1 MCKLFYIESMDAQK
15 EIKQV
20 GFTVDAGLIQ
30 RLGYELVGRAETAV
44 SELIKNSYD
53 ADATIV
59 DVDFIDSN
67 EIGGKL
73 VISDNGVGMSES
85 QLING
90 FMRISSTDKVHNPT
104 SARLHRTKAGKKGI
118 GRFAAQRLGEKLVI
132 VTQTKESKSAIR
144 IEIDWNE
151 YSIDRD
157 LASITFPIETVQKEK
172 SEGTVIEIHS
182 LRERWTEAAIKRIY
196 RYVLDLFQPDYLS
209 ERSKIDSIA
218 VQNEESFKVNFN
230 LVFNDKKYPFLND
243 QISVFDKS
251 LAVFEGYINTE
262 HCGVVSV
269 KSDSLHINDVLEI
282 EHKEDDNKFSTL
294 SDVYFK
300 IHYFIYDRPQYYGNR
315 ISNLE
320 LKRIQE
326 LSKTAGGVRLYRNG
340 FRVLPY
346 GEPKDDW
353 TNIDKRWSTESGK
366 TNIPLNNQNLF
377 GFVEIID
384 PTGNMFEETASREG
398 LIENEAFHQ
407 LSDFIHK
414 SLVAVRSRIAEKIK
428 VFRERQNRDDFT
440 QKSEKK
446 EQTTQE
452 LFDKLK
458 NILDNKSEQRS
469 EIPDEEK
476 QSAENDK
483 KEGLEIIR
491 KLENLIEEAGM
502 LRVLAGLGLTIGEF
516 THEMKQFHSSVYGHI
531 NRLNQ
536 LSLNDEV
543 QNQIN
548 EIKIDFDNLFGYTE
562 YFGRTISQNT
572 NRKRSPIDLLAVLD
586 RFQNTIK
593 NDLEKNKIDFKV
605 EAYDFDATTIP
616 MHSSEWNSIL
626 YNLYT
631 NSRKAIKRANVIG
644 KILIEVGV
652 EEDNTFINFIDNGD
666 GIPKE
671 NESRVFNAFFSTS
684 TPASFDAPNEE
695 QLIGTGLGL
704 KIVKDIIISYKGN
717 ICIVPSPTGYSTCF
731 KITIPKN
738 KQK

>member
-548 EIKIDFDNLFGYTE
+548 EIIIDFDNLFGYTE

>member
-1 MCKLFYIESMDAQK
+1 MDTQN
-15 EIKQV
+15 ETKQV
-20 GFTVDAGLIQ
+20 GFSVDAGLIN
-30 RLGYELVGRAETAV
+30 RLGIELVGKAETAV
-44 SELIKNSYD
+44 SELIKNAYD

-73 VISDNGVGMSES
+73 IISDNGVGMSEY

-118 GRFAAQRLGEKLVI
+118 GRFAAQRLGERLVI
-132 VTQTKESKSAIR
+132 VTQTKESESATR

-157 LASITFPIETVQKEK
+157 LTSITFPVEKVQKEK
-172 SEGTVIEIHS
+172 HEGTTVEIYS
-182 LRERWTEAAIKRIY
+182 LREKWTEAAIKRIY

-209 ERSKIDSIA
+209 ERSKTDNIA
-218 VQNEESFKVNFN
+218 IQNEESFKVNFN
-230 LVFNDKKYPFLND
+230 LVFNNEKYPFLND

-251 LAVFEGYINTE
+251 LAVFEGYIDKE

-269 KSDSLHINDVLEI
+269 KSDSLHINDILEI
-282 EHKEDDNKFSTL
+282 EHTEDDNKFSAL

-300 IHYFIYDRPQYYGNR
+300 IHYFIYDRPQYYGDR
-315 ISNLE
+315 ISGIE
-320 LKRIQE
+320 LKKIQE

-366 TNIPLNNQNLF
+366 INTPLNNQNLF

-384 PTGNMFEETASREG
+384 PTGNIFEETASREG
-398 LIENEAFHQ
+398 LIENDAFNQ
-407 LSDFIHK
+407 LSEFIHK

-428 VFRERQNRDDFT
+428 VYKEKQNQDDFT
-440 QKSEKK
+440 QQSNNK
-446 EQTTQE
+446 EQTIQE
-452 LFDKLK
+452 MFDKLK
-458 NILDNKSEQRS
+458 YILDNKSKQKS
-469 EIPDEEK
+469 EGSDEE
-476 QSAENDK
+476 NDVEDDE
-483 KEGLEIIR
+483 KEGLQIIK

-516 THEMKQFHSSVYGHI
+516 THEMKQFHSSVYGYI
-531 NRLNQ
+531 SKLNQ
-536 LSLNDEV
+536 MQLDVEAQSQLDG
-543 QNQIN
+543 
-548 EIKIDFDNLFGYTE
+548 IKTDFDNLFSYTE
-562 YFGRTISQNT
+562 YFGTTISQNT
-572 NRKRSPIDLLAVLD
+572 NRKKSPIDLLATLD
-586 RFQNTIK
+586 RFHNTIS
-593 NDLEKNKIDFKV
+593 NDLEKNQIEFIIDAF
-605 EAYDFDATTIP
+605 DFDAITIP

-631 NSRKAIKRANVIG
+631 NSRKAIKRARVAG
-644 KILIEVGV
+644 KILVEVGV
-652 EEDNTFINFIDNGD
+652 ENEETFITFQDNGD

-671 NESRVFNAFFSTS
+671 NERRIFNAFFSTS

-704 KIVKDIIISYKGN
+704 KIVKDIVVSYKGN
-717 ICIVPSPTGYSTCF
+717 VCVVPPNQGYSTCL
-731 KITIPKN
+731 KITISKN
-738 KQK
+738 K

>member
-1 MCKLFYIESMDAQK
+1 MAEREDIK
-15 EIKQV
+15 EV

-30 RLGYELVGRAETAV
+30 RLGYELVGKAETAV
-44 SELIKNSYD
+44 SELIKNAYD
-53 ADATIV
+53 ADARVV
-59 DVDFIDSN
+59 DVDFIDTQN
-67 EIGGKL
+67 RGGSL
-73 VISDNGVGMSES
+73 IISDNGLGMTET
-85 QLING
+85 QLRDG
-90 FMRISSTDKVHNPT
+90 FMRISSTDKHHNPK
-104 SARLHRTKAGKKGI
+104 SERYHRTRAGKKGI
-118 GRFAAQRLGEKLVI
+118 GRFAAQRLGERLI
-132 VTQTKESKSAIR
+132 IITQTKESTNAIR

-172 SEGTVIEIHS
+172 EEGTIIEIRG
-182 LRERWTEAAIKRIY
+182 LREKWTEAAIKRIY

-209 ERSKIDSIA
+209 ERSKIDNLA
-218 VQNEESFKVNFN
+218 VQDEEAFKVNFN
-230 LVFNDKKYPFLND
+230 YVSENGKQAFLND

-251 LAVFEGYINTE
+251 LAVFEGYIDKN
-262 HCGVVSV
+262 HCGIVTI
-269 KSDSLHINDVLEI
+269 KSESLGINDILEI
-282 EHKEDDNKFSTL
+282 SHAEEEKCFPAL
-294 SDVYFK
+294 SDMYFK
-300 IHYFIYDRPQYYGNR
+300 IHYFIYDRPQYYGDK
-315 ISNLE
+315 ISGPD
-320 LKRIQE
+320 LKKIQE
-326 LSKTAGGVRLYRNG
+326 LSKTASGVRLYRNG

-366 TNIPLNNQNLF
+366 KNIPLNNQNLF

-384 PTGNMFEETASREG
+384 PTGNTFEETASREG
-398 LIENEAFHQ
+398 LIENDAFNQ
-407 LSDFIHK
+407 LSEFINK
-414 SLVAVRSRIAEKIK
+414 SLVAVRGRIAEKIK
-428 VFRERQNRDDFT
+428 VFKEKQNNDDYT
-440 QKSEKK
+440 QDSNKK

-452 LFDKLK
+452 MFDKLK
-458 NILDNKSEQRS
+458 NILDNKSDQNTENQEEEQYTES
-469 EIPDEEK
+469 
-476 QSAENDK
+476 DK

-548 EIKIDFDNLFGYTE
+548 EIKIDFDNLFGYTD
-562 YFGRTISQNT
+562 YFGTTISQNT
-572 NRKRSPIDLLAVLD
+572 NRKKSPIDLLAVLD
-586 RFQNTIK
+586 RFQKTIE
-593 NDLEKNKIDFKV
+593 NDLAKNKIDFKV
-605 EAYDFDATTIP
+605 EAYDFDAITVP

-644 KILIEVGV
+644 KILVEVGV
-652 EEDNTFINFIDNGD
+652 EEDMVFLNFIDNGD

-671 NESRVFNAFFSTS
+671 NESRIFNAFFSTS

-717 ICIVPSPTGYSTCF
+717 ISVVLSPNGYSTNF

-738 KQK
+738 K